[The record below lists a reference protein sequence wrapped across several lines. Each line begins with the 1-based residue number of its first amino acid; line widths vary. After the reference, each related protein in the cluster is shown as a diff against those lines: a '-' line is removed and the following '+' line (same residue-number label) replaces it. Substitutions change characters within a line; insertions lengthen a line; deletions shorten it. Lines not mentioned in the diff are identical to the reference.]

1 MTHIDN
7 HPARRRARRARRAA
21 AAGAA
26 SLALLAAGAC
36 ALDVTNP
43 NAATEEQVL
52 TTPAGMRALTVGLQG
67 RLGTA
72 IEEAVWIP
80 GLVSGEIGN
89 TNASQATQRE
99 FQRFPEDTANTEI
112 TNTNPELLDLWA
124 RHYALLRTANDVLD
138 NVDDVTLAPG
148 TRSGMTALARTGKAL
163 AFGTLIESFEQIVI
177 MPEQDDPPFVDRATA
192 LAEALALLAQARADL
207 DAQAPSAEFTA
218 LLAPGF
224 NLPATIRAL
233 QARYALAAGQYA
245 QALAFANEVPAA
257 ATSVY
262 SYTATDPNPLR
273 QQIQALGYF
282 GALSSFRTQA
292 EAGDTRVARFTTA
305 TATTAFGGATLVG
318 INVFR
323 DVADPIPVFTQ
334 EELTLIRAEAQAR
347 LNQLPEARTLVNAV
361 RTANGLPARDAATL
375 GTQQAILDEIYRQ
388 RRYSLFLTGLRWSDQ
403 RRFGRLSEAKVA
415 YLPYPLSETNTNPNT
430 PPNP

>member
-1 MTHIDN
+1 MMPYMRPTRG
-7 HPARRRARRARRAA
+7 AVV
-21 AAGAA
+21 AA
-26 SLALLAAGAC
+26 SLALGLAGC
-36 ALDVTNP
+36 SLDVTNP

-52 TTPAGMRALTVGLQG
+52 TSAAGLRALTVGLQG
-67 RLGTA
+67 RMGNA
-72 IEEAVWIP
+72 VEEAVWVS

-89 TNASQATQRE
+89 TNASQSTQRE
-99 FQRFPEDTANTEI
+99 FQRFPDASANAAIEE
-112 TNTNPELLDLWA
+112 TNPDVVDLWSK
-124 RHYALLRTANDVLD
+124 HYAVVRTANDILG

-148 TRSGMTALARTGKAL
+148 TRSGMTALARTAKAL
-163 AFGTLIESFEQIVI
+163 AFGTLIESFERIVI
-177 MPEQDDPPFVDRATA
+177 TPQQDEPPFVDRAAA
-192 LAEALALLAQARADL
+192 LGEALALLAQARADL
-207 DAQAPSAEFTA
+207 DAQAVSAEFTA